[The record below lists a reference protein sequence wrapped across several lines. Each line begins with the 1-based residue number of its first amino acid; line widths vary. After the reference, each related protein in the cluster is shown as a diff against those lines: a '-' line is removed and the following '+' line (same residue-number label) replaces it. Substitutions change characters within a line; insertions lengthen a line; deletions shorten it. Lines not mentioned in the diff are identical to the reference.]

1 MTLTIDDVIAL
12 RANCDDYVNAF
23 KALEQSKL
31 DFQRAE
37 DNLMSNLPAVGFR
50 VTGQTNIDDLPTIV
64 KDTIVKDS
72 MVSKASKQLNSG
84 KITINDRDVEKP
96 VHPVQGLV
104 GTPIEMMSGEVKYA
118 EDTFC
123 GVTVR
128 AIMIDNH
135 TFSGGDT
142 RATCTEALKYLIN
155 QLLLKDIEPIEKQST
170 KLLVRL
176 YTIAKKCGVGYF
188 NYNTMPFDG
197 NNANPLRAVYYAAR
211 LLELPKPILYC
222 V

>member
-23 KALEQSKL
+23 KVLEQSKL

-64 KDTIVKDS
+64 KDS
-72 MVSKASKQLNSG
+72 MVSKASKQLDSS

-96 VHPVQGLV
+96 VHPVQGLM
-104 GTPIEMMSGEVKYA
+104 GTPIEMENGEVKYA
-118 EDTFC
+118 EGAFC

-128 AIMIDNH
+128 TIVIDSH

-142 RATCTEALKYLIN
+142 RATCREALKYLID
-155 QLLLKDIEPIEKQST
+155 QLLSNKIDPTKSQST
-170 KLLVRL
+170 ELLVKL
-176 YTIAKKCGVGYF
+176 YNIAKKYGVNYF
-188 NYNTMPFDG
+188 NSNTMPIDG
-197 NNANPLRAVYYAAR
+197 NGANPLRAVYYAAR

>member
-23 KALEQSKL
+23 KVLEQSKL

-64 KDTIVKDS
+64 KDS
-72 MVSKASKQLNSG
+72 MVSKASKQLDSS

-96 VHPVQGLV
+96 VHPVQGLM
-104 GTPIEMMSGEVKYA
+104 GTPIEMENGEVKYA
-118 EDTFC
+118 EGAFC

-128 AIMIDNH
+128 TIVIDSH

-142 RATCTEALKYLIN
+142 RATCREALKYLID
-155 QLLLKDIEPIEKQST
+155 QLLSNKIDPTKSQST
-170 KLLVRL
+170 ELLVRL
-176 YTIAKKCGVGYF
+176 YNIAKKYGVNYF
-188 NYNTMPFDG
+188 NSNTIPIDG
-197 NNANPLRAVYYAAR
+197 NGANPLRAVYYAAR

>member
-31 DFQRAE
+31 DFRRAE

-64 KDTIVKDS
+64 KDS
-72 MVSKASKQLNSG
+72 MISKASKQLNSG

-96 VHPVQGLV
+96 VHPVQGLI
-104 GTPIEMMSGEVKYA
+104 GTPIEMENGEVKYA
-118 EDTFC
+118 EKAFC

-128 AIMIDNH
+128 TIMIDNH
-135 TFSGGDT
+135 TFNGDDT
-142 RATCTEALKYLIN
+142 RATCREALKYLLN
-155 QLLLKDIEPIEKQST
+155 QLLSNEIDPTKGQST
-170 KLLVRL
+170 ELLVRL
-176 YTIAKKCGVGYF
+176 YNIAKRYGVGYF
-188 NYNTMPFDG
+188 SSNTMPIDG
-197 NNANPLRAVYYAAR
+197 NGANPLRAVDYAAR

>member
-64 KDTIVKDS
+64 KDS

-118 EDTFC
+118 EGAFC

-128 AIMIDNH
+128 TIVIDSH

>member
-31 DFQRAE
+31 DFRRAE

-64 KDTIVKDS
+64 KDS
-72 MVSKASKQLNSG
+72 MISKASKQLNSG
-84 KITINDRDVEKP
+84 KIAINDRDVEKP
-96 VHPVQGLV
+96 VHPVQGL
-104 GTPIEMMSGEVKYA
+104 IEMENGEVKYA
-118 EDTFC
+118 EKAFC

-128 AIMIDNH
+128 TIMIDNH
-135 TFSGGDT
+135 TFNGNDT
-142 RATCTEALKYLIN
+142 RATCREALKYLLN
-155 QLLLKDIEPIEKQST
+155 QLLSNEIDPTKGQST
-170 KLLVRL
+170 ELLVRL
-176 YTIAKKCGVGYF
+176 YNIAKRYGVGYF
-188 NYNTMPFDG
+188 SSNTMPIDG
-197 NNANPLRAVYYAAR
+197 NGANPLRAVYYAAR

>member
-64 KDTIVKDS
+64 KDS
-72 MVSKASKQLNSG
+72 MISKASKQLNSG

-118 EDTFC
+118 EDAFC

-135 TFSGGDT
+135 TFNGDDT
-142 RATCTEALKYLIN
+142 RATCREALKYLLN
-155 QLLLKDIEPIEKQST
+155 QLLSNEIDPTKGQST
-170 KLLVRL
+170 ELLVRL
-176 YTIAKKCGVGYF
+176 YNIAKRYGVGYF
-188 NYNTMPFDG
+188 SSNTMPIDG
-197 NNANPLRAVYYAAR
+197 NGANPLRAVYYAAR

>member
-31 DFQRAE
+31 DFRRAE

-64 KDTIVKDS
+64 KDS
-72 MVSKASKQLNSG
+72 MISKASKQLNSG

-96 VHPVQGLV
+96 VHPVQGLI
-104 GTPIEMMSGEVKYA
+104 GTPIEMENGEVKYA
-118 EDTFC
+118 EKAFC

-128 AIMIDNH
+128 TIMIDNH
-135 TFSGGDT
+135 TFNGDDT
-142 RATCTEALKYLIN
+142 RATCREALKYLLN
-155 QLLLKDIEPIEKQST
+155 QLLSNEIDPTKGQST
-170 KLLVRL
+170 ELLVRL
-176 YTIAKKCGVGYF
+176 YNIAKRYGVGYF
-188 NYNTMPFDG
+188 SSNTMPIDG
-197 NNANPLRAVYYAAR
+197 NGANPLRAVYYAAR

>member
-1 MTLTIDDVIAL
+1 
-12 RANCDDYVNAF
+12 
-23 KALEQSKL
+23 
-31 DFQRAE
+31 
-37 DNLMSNLPAVGFR
+37 
-50 VTGQTNIDDLPTIV
+50 
-64 KDTIVKDS
+64 
-72 MVSKASKQLNSG
+72 MVSKASKQLDSG
-84 KITINDRDVEKP
+84 KITINDRDVEKPVHP

-118 EDTFC
+118 ENAFC

-128 AIMIDNH
+128 TIVIDNH

-155 QLLLKDIEPIEKQST
+155 QLLSKNIEPIEKQST

-176 YTIAKKCGVGYF
+176 YTIAKKCGIGYF
-188 NYNTMPFDG
+188 NYNIMPFDG

>member
-1 MTLTIDDVIAL
+1 MTSTIDDVIAL

-64 KDTIVKDS
+64 KDS
-72 MVSKASKQLNSG
+72 MISKASKQLNSG

-96 VHPVQGLV
+96 VHPVQGLI
-104 GTPIEMMSGEVKYA
+104 GTPIEMENGEVKYA
-118 EDTFC
+118 EKAFC

-128 AIMIDNH
+128 TIMIDNH
-135 TFSGGDT
+135 TFNGDDT
-142 RATCTEALKYLIN
+142 RATCREALKYLLN
-155 QLLLKDIEPIEKQST
+155 QLLSNEIDPTKGQST
-170 KLLVRL
+170 ELLVRL
-176 YTIAKKCGVGYF
+176 YNIAKRYGVGYF
-188 NYNTMPFDG
+188 SSNTMPIDG
-197 NNANPLRAVYYAAR
+197 NGANPLRAVYYAAR

>member
-23 KALEQSKL
+23 KVLEQSKL

-64 KDTIVKDS
+64 KDS
-72 MVSKASKQLNSG
+72 MVSKASKQLDSS

-96 VHPVQGLV
+96 VHPVQGLM
-104 GTPIEMMSGEVKYA
+104 GTPIEMENGEVKYA
-118 EDTFC
+118 EGAFC

-128 AIMIDNH
+128 TIVIDSH
-135 TFSGGDT
+135 TFSGGDI
-142 RATCTEALKYLIN
+142 RATCREALKYLID
-155 QLLLKDIEPIEKQST
+155 QLLSNKIDPTKSQST
-170 KLLVRL
+170 ELLVRL
-176 YTIAKKCGVGYF
+176 YNIAKKYGVNYF
-188 NYNTMPFDG
+188 NSNTMPIDG
-197 NNANPLRAVYYAAR
+197 NGANPLRAVYYAAR

>member
-23 KALEQSKL
+23 KVLEQSKL

-64 KDTIVKDS
+64 KDS
-72 MVSKASKQLNSG
+72 MVSKASKQLDSS

-96 VHPVQGLV
+96 VHPVQGLM
-104 GTPIEMMSGEVKYA
+104 GTSIEMENGEVKYA
-118 EDTFC
+118 EGAFC

-128 AIMIDNH
+128 TIVIDSH

-142 RATCTEALKYLIN
+142 RATCREALKYLID
-155 QLLLKDIEPIEKQST
+155 QLLSNKIDPTKSQST
-170 KLLVRL
+170 ELLVRL
-176 YTIAKKCGVGYF
+176 YNIAKKYGVNYF
-188 NYNTMPFDG
+188 NSNTMPIDG
-197 NNANPLRAVYYAAR
+197 NGANPLRAVYYAAR

>member
-31 DFQRAE
+31 DFRRAE

-64 KDTIVKDS
+64 KDS
-72 MVSKASKQLNSG
+72 MISKASKQLNSG

-96 VHPVQGLV
+96 VHPVQGLI
-104 GTPIEMMSGEVKYA
+104 GTPIEMENGEVKYA
-118 EDTFC
+118 EKAFC

-128 AIMIDNH
+128 TIMIDNQ
-135 TFSGGDT
+135 TFNGDDT
-142 RATCTEALKYLIN
+142 RATCRKALKYLLN
-155 QLLLKDIEPIEKQST
+155 QLLSNEIDPTKGQST
-170 KLLVRL
+170 ELLVRL
-176 YTIAKKCGVGYF
+176 YNIAKRYGVGYF
-188 NYNTMPFDG
+188 SSNTMPIDG
-197 NNANPLRAVYYAAR
+197 NGANPLRAVYYAAR

>member
-23 KALEQSKL
+23 KVLEQSKL

-64 KDTIVKDS
+64 KDS
-72 MVSKASKQLNSG
+72 MVSKASKQLDSS

-96 VHPVQGLV
+96 VHPVQG
-104 GTPIEMMSGEVKYA
+104 TPIEMENGEVKYA
-118 EDTFC
+118 EGAFC

-128 AIMIDNH
+128 TIVIDSH

-142 RATCTEALKYLIN
+142 RATCREALKYLID
-155 QLLLKDIEPIEKQST
+155 QLLSNKIDPTKSQST
-170 KLLVRL
+170 ELLVRL
-176 YTIAKKCGVGYF
+176 YNIAKKYGV
-188 NYNTMPFDG
+188 NSNTMSIDG
-197 NNANPLRAVYYAAR
+197 NGANPLRAVYYAAR

>member
-31 DFQRAE
+31 DFRRAE

-50 VTGQTNIDDLPTIV
+50 VTGQTNIDDLP
-64 KDTIVKDS
+64 TIVKDS

-118 EDTFC
+118 EKAFC

-128 AIMIDNH
+128 TIMIDNH
-135 TFSGGDT
+135 TFNGDDT
-142 RATCTEALKYLIN
+142 RATCREALKYLLN
-155 QLLLKDIEPIEKQST
+155 QLLSNEIDPTKGQST
-170 KLLVRL
+170 ELLVRL
-176 YTIAKKCGVGYF
+176 YNIAKRYGVGYF
-188 NYNTMPFDG
+188 SSNTMPIDG
-197 NNANPLRAVYYAAR
+197 NGANPLRAVYYAAR

>member
-23 KALEQSKL
+23 KVLEQSKL

-64 KDTIVKDS
+64 KDS
-72 MVSKASKQLNSG
+72 MVSKASKQLDSG

-96 VHPVQGLV
+96 VHPVQGLM
-104 GTPIEMMSGEVKYA
+104 GTPIEMENGEVKYA
-118 EDTFC
+118 EGAFC
-123 GVTVR
+123 GY
-128 AIMIDNH
+128 N
-135 TFSGGDT
+135 
-142 RATCTEALKYLIN
+142 
-155 QLLLKDIEPIEKQST
+155 
-170 KLLVRL
+170 
-176 YTIAKKCGVGYF
+176 IAKKYGVNYF
-188 NYNTMPFDG
+188 NSNTMPIDG
-197 NNANPLRAVYYAAR
+197 NGANPLRAVYYAAR

>member
-23 KALEQSKL
+23 KVLEQSKL

-64 KDTIVKDS
+64 KDS
-72 MVSKASKQLNSG
+72 MVSKASKQLDSS

-96 VHPVQGLV
+96 VHPVQG
-104 GTPIEMMSGEVKYA
+104 TPIEMENGEVKYA
-118 EDTFC
+118 EGAFC

-128 AIMIDNH
+128 TIVIDSH

-142 RATCTEALKYLIN
+142 RATCREALKYLID
-155 QLLLKDIEPIEKQST
+155 QLLSNKIDPTKSQST
-170 KLLVRL
+170 ELLVRL
-176 YTIAKKCGVGYF
+176 YNIAKKYGVNYF
-188 NYNTMPFDG
+188 NSNTMPIDG
-197 NNANPLRAVYYAAR
+197 NGANPLRAVYYAAR

>member
-31 DFQRAE
+31 DFRRAE

-64 KDTIVKDS
+64 KDS
-72 MVSKASKQLNSG
+72 MISKASKQLNSG

-96 VHPVQGLV
+96 VHPVQGLI
-104 GTPIEMMSGEVKYA
+104 GTPIEMENGEVKYA
-118 EDTFC
+118 EKAFC
-123 GVTVR
+123 GVAVR
-128 AIMIDNH
+128 TIMIDNH
-135 TFSGGDT
+135 TFNGDDT
-142 RATCTEALKYLIN
+142 RATCREALKYLLN
-155 QLLLKDIEPIEKQST
+155 QLLSNEIDPTKGQST
-170 KLLVRL
+170 ELLVRL
-176 YTIAKKCGVGYF
+176 YNIAKRYGVGYF
-188 NYNTMPFDG
+188 SSNTMPIDG
-197 NNANPLRAVYYAAR
+197 NGANPLRAVYYAAR

>member
-31 DFQRAE
+31 DFRRAE

-50 VTGQTNIDDLPTIV
+50 VTDQTNIDDLPTIV
-64 KDTIVKDS
+64 KDS
-72 MVSKASKQLNSG
+72 MISKASKQLNSG

-96 VHPVQGLV
+96 VHPVQGLI
-104 GTPIEMMSGEVKYA
+104 GTPIEMENGEVKYA
-118 EDTFC
+118 EKAFC

-128 AIMIDNH
+128 TIMIDNH
-135 TFSGGDT
+135 TFNGDDT
-142 RATCTEALKYLIN
+142 RATCREALKYLLN
-155 QLLLKDIEPIEKQST
+155 QLLSNEIDPTKGQST
-170 KLLVRL
+170 ELLVRL
-176 YTIAKKCGVGYF
+176 YNIAKRYGVGYF
-188 NYNTMPFDG
+188 SSNTMPIDG
-197 NNANPLRAVYYAAR
+197 NGANPLRAVYYAAR

>member
-23 KALEQSKL
+23 KVLEQSKL

-64 KDTIVKDS
+64 KDS
-72 MVSKASKQLNSG
+72 MASKASKQLDSG
-84 KITINDRDVEKP
+84 KITINDRDVENP

-104 GTPIEMMSGEVKYA
+104 GTPTEMMSGEVKYA
-118 EDTFC
+118 EDAFC

-142 RATCTEALKYLIN
+142 RATCTGALKYLIN

>member
-64 KDTIVKDS
+64 KDS

-96 VHPVQGLV
+96 VQGLI
-104 GTPIEMMSGEVKYA
+104 GTPIEMENGEVKYA
-118 EDTFC
+118 EKAFC

-128 AIMIDNH
+128 IIMIDNH

-176 YTIAKKCGVGYF
+176 YTIAKKCGIGYF
-188 NYNTMPFDG
+188 NYNIMPFDG
-197 NNANPLRAVYYAAR
+197 NNANPLRAM
-211 LLELPKPILYC
+211 LLDY
-222 V
+222 

>member
-23 KALEQSKL
+23 KVLEQSKL

-50 VTGQTNIDDLPTIV
+50 VTGQTNINDLP
-64 KDTIVKDS
+64 TIVKDS

-96 VHPVQGLV
+96 VHPVQGS
-104 GTPIEMMSGEVKYA
+104 PIEMENGEVKYA
-118 EDTFC
+118 EKAFC

-128 AIMIDNH
+128 TIMIDNH
-135 TFSGGDT
+135 TFNGDDT

-155 QLLLKDIEPIEKQST
+155 QLLLKNIEPIEKQST

-176 YTIAKKCGVGYF
+176 YTIAKKCGIGYF
-188 NYNTMPFDG
+188 NYNIMPFDG

>member
-31 DFQRAE
+31 DFRRAE

-64 KDTIVKDS
+64 KDS
-72 MVSKASKQLNSG
+72 MISKASKQLNSG

-96 VHPVQGLV
+96 VHPVQGLI
-104 GTPIEMMSGEVKYA
+104 GTPIEMENGEVKYA
-118 EDTFC
+118 EKAFC

-128 AIMIDNH
+128 TIMIDNH
-135 TFSGGDT
+135 TFNGDDT
-142 RATCTEALKYLIN
+142 RAICREALKYLLN
-155 QLLLKDIEPIEKQST
+155 QLLSNEIDPTKGQST
-170 KLLVRL
+170 ELLVRL
-176 YTIAKKCGVGYF
+176 YNIAKRYGVGYF
-188 NYNTMPFDG
+188 SSNTMPIDG
-197 NNANPLRAVYYAAR
+197 NGANPLRAVYYAAR

>member
-50 VTGQTNIDDLPTIV
+50 VTGQTNIDDFP
-64 KDTIVKDS
+64 TIVKDS
-72 MVSKASKQLNSG
+72 MISKASKQLDSS

-118 EDTFC
+118 EDAFC

-128 AIMIDNH
+128 TIMIDNH
-135 TFSGGDT
+135 TFNGDDT
-142 RATCTEALKYLIN
+142 RATCREALKYLLN
-155 QLLLKDIEPIEKQST
+155 QLLSNEIDPTKGQST
-170 KLLVRL
+170 ELLVRL
-176 YTIAKKCGVGYF
+176 YNIAKRYGVGYF
-188 NYNTMPFDG
+188 SSNTMPIDG
-197 NNANPLRAVYYAAR
+197 NGANPLRAVYYAAR

>member
-23 KALEQSKL
+23 KVLEQSKL

-64 KDTIVKDS
+64 KDS
-72 MVSKASKQLNSG
+72 MVSKASKQLDSS

-96 VHPVQGLV
+96 IHPVQGLM
-104 GTPIEMMSGEVKYA
+104 GTPIEMENGEVKYA
-118 EDTFC
+118 EGAFC

-128 AIMIDNH
+128 TIVMDSH

-142 RATCTEALKYLIN
+142 RATCREALKYLID
-155 QLLLKDIEPIEKQST
+155 QLLSNKIDPTKSQST
-170 KLLVRL
+170 ELLVRL
-176 YTIAKKCGVGYF
+176 YNIAKKYGVNYF
-188 NYNTMPFDG
+188 NSNTMPIDG
-197 NNANPLRAVYYAAR
+197 NGANPLRAVYYAAR

>member
-23 KALEQSKL
+23 KVLEQSKL

-64 KDTIVKDS
+64 KDS
-72 MVSKASKQLNSG
+72 MISKASKQLNSG

-96 VHPVQGLV
+96 VHSVQGLI
-104 GTPIEMMSGEVKYA
+104 GTPIEMENGEVKYA
-118 EDTFC
+118 EGAFC

-128 AIMIDNH
+128 TIVIDNH

-155 QLLLKDIEPIEKQST
+155 QLLLKNIEPIEKQST
-170 KLLVRL
+170 KLLVKL
-176 YTIAKKCGVGYF
+176 YTIAKKCGIGYF
-188 NYNTMPFDG
+188 NYNIMPFDG

>member
-31 DFQRAE
+31 DFRRAE

-64 KDTIVKDS
+64 KDS
-72 MVSKASKQLNSG
+72 MISKASKQLNSG

-96 VHPVQGLV
+96 VHPVQGLI
-104 GTPIEMMSGEVKYA
+104 GTPIEMENGEVKYA
-118 EDTFC
+118 EKAFC

-128 AIMIDNH
+128 TIMIDNH

-142 RATCTEALKYLIN
+142 RATCREALKYLLN
-155 QLLLKDIEPIEKQST
+155 QLLSNEIDPTKGQST
-170 KLLVRL
+170 ELLVRL
-176 YTIAKKCGVGYF
+176 YNIAKRYGVGYF
-188 NYNTMPFDG
+188 SSNTMPIDG
-197 NNANPLRAVYYAAR
+197 NGANPLRAVYYAAR

>member
-31 DFQRAE
+31 DFRRAE

-64 KDTIVKDS
+64 KDS
-72 MVSKASKQLNSG
+72 MISKASKQLNSG

-96 VHPVQGLV
+96 VHPVQGLI
-104 GTPIEMMSGEVKYA
+104 GTPIEMENGEVKYA
-118 EDTFC
+118 EKAFC

-128 AIMIDNH
+128 TIIIDNH
-135 TFSGGDT
+135 TFNGDDT
-142 RATCTEALKYLIN
+142 RATCREALKYLLN
-155 QLLLKDIEPIEKQST
+155 QLLSNEIDPTKGQST
-170 KLLVRL
+170 ELLVRL
-176 YTIAKKCGVGYF
+176 YNIAKRYGVGYF
-188 NYNTMPFDG
+188 SSNTMPIDG
-197 NNANPLRAVYYAAR
+197 NGANPLRAVYYAAR

>member
-23 KALEQSKL
+23 KVLEQSKL

-64 KDTIVKDS
+64 KDS
-72 MVSKASKQLNSG
+72 MVSKASKQLDSS

-96 VHPVQGLV
+96 VHPVQGLM
-104 GTPIEMMSGEVKYA
+104 GTPIEMENGEVKYA
-118 EDTFC
+118 EGAFC

-128 AIMIDNH
+128 TIVIDSH

-142 RATCTEALKYLIN
+142 RATCREALKYLID
-155 QLLLKDIEPIEKQST
+155 QLLSNKIDPTKSQST
-170 KLLVRL
+170 ELLVRL
-176 YTIAKKCGVGYF
+176 YNIAKKYGVNYF
-188 NYNTMPFDG
+188 NSNTMPIDG
-197 NNANPLRAVYYAAR
+197 NGANPLGAVYYAAR

>member
-37 DNLMSNLPAVGFR
+37 DNLMSNLPAVRFR
-50 VTGQTNIDDLPTIV
+50 VTGQTNIDDFP
-64 KDTIVKDS
+64 TIVKDS
-72 MVSKASKQLNSG
+72 MISKASKQLNSG

-96 VHPVQGLV
+96 VHPVQGLI
-104 GTPIEMMSGEVKYA
+104 GTPIEMENGEVKYA
-118 EDTFC
+118 EKAFC

-128 AIMIDNH
+128 TIMIDNH
-135 TFSGGDT
+135 TFNGDDT
-142 RATCTEALKYLIN
+142 RATCREALKYLLN
-155 QLLLKDIEPIEKQST
+155 QLLSNEIDPTKGQST
-170 KLLVRL
+170 ELLVRL
-176 YTIAKKCGVGYF
+176 YNIAKRYGVGYF
-188 NYNTMPFDG
+188 SSNTMPIDG
-197 NNANPLRAVYYAAR
+197 NGANPLRAVYYAAR

>member
-23 KALEQSKL
+23 KVLEQSKL

-64 KDTIVKDS
+64 KDS
-72 MVSKASKQLNSG
+72 MVSKASKQLDSS
-84 KITINDRDVEKP
+84 KITINARDVEKP
-96 VHPVQGLV
+96 VHPVQGLM
-104 GTPIEMMSGEVKYA
+104 GTPIEMENGEVKYA
-118 EDTFC
+118 EGAFC

-128 AIMIDNH
+128 TIVIDNH

-155 QLLLKDIEPIEKQST
+155 QLLLKNIEPIEKQST

-176 YTIAKKCGVGYF
+176 YTIAKKCGIGYF
-188 NYNTMPFDG
+188 NYNIMPFDG

>member
-64 KDTIVKDS
+64 KDS
-72 MVSKASKQLNSG
+72 MISKASKQLNSG

-96 VHPVQGLV
+96 VHPVQGLI
-104 GTPIEMMSGEVKYA
+104 GTPIEMENGEVKYA
-118 EDTFC
+118 EKAFC

-128 AIMIDNH
+128 TIIIDNH
-135 TFSGGDT
+135 TFNGDDT
-142 RATCTEALKYLIN
+142 RATCREALKYLLN
-155 QLLLKDIEPIEKQST
+155 QLLSNEIDPTKGQST
-170 KLLVRL
+170 ELLVRL
-176 YTIAKKCGVGYF
+176 YNIAKRYGVGYF
-188 NYNTMPFDG
+188 SSNTMPIDG
-197 NNANPLRAVYYAAR
+197 NGANPLRAVYYAAR

>member
-23 KALEQSKL
+23 KVLEQSKL

-64 KDTIVKDS
+64 KDS
-72 MVSKASKQLNSG
+72 MVSKASKQLDSS

-96 VHPVQGLV
+96 VHPVQGLM
-104 GTPIEMMSGEVKYA
+104 GTPI
-118 EDTFC
+118 
-123 GVTVR
+123 
-128 AIMIDNH
+128 
-135 TFSGGDT
+135 
-142 RATCTEALKYLIN
+142 
-155 QLLLKDIEPIEKQST
+155 
-170 KLLVRL
+170 
-176 YTIAKKCGVGYF
+176 
-188 NYNTMPFDG
+188 DG
-197 NNANPLRAVYYAAR
+197 NGANPLRAVYYAAR

>member
-64 KDTIVKDS
+64 KDS

-96 VHPVQGLV
+96 VHPVQGLI
-104 GTPIEMMSGEVKYA
+104 GTPIEMENGEVKYA
-118 EDTFC
+118 EKAFC

-128 AIMIDNH
+128 TIMIDNH
-135 TFSGGDT
+135 TFNGDDT
-142 RATCTEALKYLIN
+142 RATCREALKYLLN
-155 QLLLKDIEPIEKQST
+155 QLLSNEIDPTKGQST
-170 KLLVRL
+170 ELLVRL
-176 YTIAKKCGVGYF
+176 YNIAKRYGVGYF
-188 NYNTMPFDG
+188 SSNTMPIDG
-197 NNANPLRAVYYAAR
+197 NGANPLRAVYYAAR

>member
-37 DNLMSNLPAVGFR
+37 DNLMSNLPAVEFR
-50 VTGQTNIDDLPTIV
+50 VTGQTNIDDFP
-64 KDTIVKDS
+64 TIVKDS
-72 MVSKASKQLNSG
+72 MISKASKQLDSS
-84 KITINDRDVEKP
+84 KITINDRDLEKP
-96 VHPVQGLV
+96 VHSVQGLV

-118 EDTFC
+118 EDAFC

>member
-23 KALEQSKL
+23 KVLEQSKL

-50 VTGQTNIDDLPTIV
+50 VTGQTNIDDLP
-64 KDTIVKDS
+64 
-72 MVSKASKQLNSG
+72 
-84 KITINDRDVEKP
+84 
-96 VHPVQGLV
+96 
-104 GTPIEMMSGEVKYA
+104 
-118 EDTFC
+118 
-123 GVTVR
+123 
-128 AIMIDNH
+128 
-135 TFSGGDT
+135 
-142 RATCTEALKYLIN
+142 
-155 QLLLKDIEPIEKQST
+155 T

-211 LLELPKPILYC
+211 LL
-222 V
+222 

>member
-23 KALEQSKL
+23 KVLEQSKL

-64 KDTIVKDS
+64 KDS
-72 MVSKASKQLNSG
+72 MVSKASKQLDSS

-96 VHPVQGLV
+96 VHPVQGLM
-104 GTPIEMMSGEVKYA
+104 GTPIEMENGEVKYA
-118 EDTFC
+118 EGAFC

-128 AIMIDNH
+128 TIVIDSH

-142 RATCTEALKYLIN
+142 RATCREALKYLID
-155 QLLLKDIEPIEKQST
+155 QLLSNKIDPTKSQST
-170 KLLVRL
+170 ELLVRL
-176 YTIAKKCGVGYF
+176 YNIAKKYGVNYF
-188 NYNTMPFDG
+188 NSNTMPIDG
-197 NNANPLRAVYYAAR
+197 NGADPLRAVYYAAR

>member
-50 VTGQTNIDDLPTIV
+50 VTGQTNIDDFP
-64 KDTIVKDS
+64 TIVKDS
-72 MVSKASKQLNSG
+72 MISKASKQLNSG

-96 VHPVQGLV
+96 VHPVQGLI
-104 GTPIEMMSGEVKYA
+104 GTPIEMENGEVKYA
-118 EDTFC
+118 EKAFC
-123 GVTVR
+123 GVAVR
-128 AIMIDNH
+128 TIMIDNH
-135 TFSGGDT
+135 TFNGDDT
-142 RATCTEALKYLIN
+142 RATCREALKYLLN
-155 QLLLKDIEPIEKQST
+155 QLLSNEIDPTKGQST
-170 KLLVRL
+170 ELLVRL
-176 YTIAKKCGVGYF
+176 YNIAKRYGVGYF
-188 NYNTMPFDG
+188 SSNTMPIDG
-197 NNANPLRAVYYAAR
+197 NGANPLRAVYYAAR

>member
-31 DFQRAE
+31 DFRRAE

-64 KDTIVKDS
+64 KDS
-72 MVSKASKQLNSG
+72 MISKASKQLNSG

-96 VHPVQGLV
+96 VHPVQGLI
-104 GTPIEMMSGEVKYA
+104 GTPIEMKNGEVKYA
-118 EDTFC
+118 EKAFC

-128 AIMIDNH
+128 TIMIDNH
-135 TFSGGDT
+135 TFNGDDT
-142 RATCTEALKYLIN
+142 RATCREALKYLLN
-155 QLLLKDIEPIEKQST
+155 QLLSNEIDPTKGQST
-170 KLLVRL
+170 ELLVKL
-176 YTIAKKCGVGYF
+176 YNIAKRYGVGYF
-188 NYNTMPFDG
+188 SSNTMPIDG
-197 NNANPLRAVYYAAR
+197 NGANPLRAVYYAAR